1 MGSATASLF
10 RTLSNAKLK
19 LFLVFLAITA
29 ILLLTLHSPSL
40 SKNILPEAKEELV
53 DEKDYWTW
61 ETRTQFRIPAGND
74 TSSSNETICDSFPS
88 DILPRIQIVLKT
100 SATENPKRVD
110 SHMASV
116 TRCISNLLVVSDKET
131 ELHGHRVY
139 NILEDLPPSAREKI
153 PEFEAYNK
161 FQRNESEINGAAGW
175 KLDRFKFLPMV
186 ERAKKMNPSAE
197 WYVFLETDTYIVWDN
212 LFRLLEQFDPSSPLY
227 MGSPAPGRGIGEGK
241 VNWFAYGGSGF
252 VLSRAAVDTLVAR
265 KTGRLGEYIGPSLSE
280 QYMQIVTDDCCGDSV
295 LGFALYEKGI
305 TLSGMWPMF
314 NAHPLDSIPF
324 GNDDHWCQPAISM
337 HKSQLS
343 DMVALADWEDNR
355 DRTVC
360 IHILSARIALI
371 DIRQKP
377 LLYADLVDY
386 HHLGNLPER
395 KGWDNGA
402 WGGVIEQPD
411 TLPQHHSLEACRQAC
426 HDKDWCMTY
435 TYDAAGTCV
444 FVSSLRLGAPSK
456 LEPAEQFT
464 AGWDNAKIQ
473 QWRANN
479 TCETPMWVKP
489 SLTRIF

>member
-1 MGSATASLF
+1 MGSATAML

-19 LFLVFLAITA
+19 LFIVFVTVTA
-29 ILLLTLHSPSL
+29 ILFLLTLHSPSSSL
-40 SKNILPEAKEELV
+40 SKTILPSAKEQVV
-53 DEKDYWTW
+53 DEPDYWTW
-61 ETRTQFRIPAGND
+61 ETRTQFRKAALNNNS
-74 TSSSNETICDSFPS
+74 TTSNETTCDTFPS
-88 DILPRIQIVLKT
+88 DVLSRIQIVLKT
-100 SATENPKRVD
+100 SATEKPERVD

-116 TRCISNLLVVSDKET
+116 TRCISNLLIVSDKET
-131 ELHGHRVY
+131 ELHGHQVY
-139 NILEDLPPSAREKI
+139 NILADLPPSARAKI
-153 PEFEAYNK
+153 PEFEAYDK
-161 FQRNESEINGAAGW
+161 FQHNDTEINGAAGW

-197 WYVFLETDTYIVWDN
+197 WYVFLETDTYFVWDN
-212 LFRLLEQFDPSSPLY
+212 LFRMLEQFDPSSPLY
-227 MGSPAPGRGIGEGK
+227 FGSPAPGRGIGEGK

-265 KTGRLGEYIGPSLSE
+265 KTGRLGQYIGPTLSE

-324 GNDDHWCQPAISM
+324 GNEDHWCQPAISM
-337 HKSQLS
+337 HKSQLE
-343 DMVALADWEDNR
+343 DMVGLAKWEDGR
-355 DRTVC
+355 DRT
-360 IHILSARIALI
+360 
-371 DIRQKP
+371 KP

-395 KGWDNGA
+395 KGWDNGG

-411 TLPQHHSLEACRQAC
+411 TLPQHQSLEACRQAC
-426 HDKDWCMTY
+426 HYKDWCMTY
-435 TYDAAGTCV
+435 TYDAAGACV
-444 FVSSLRLGAPSK
+444 FVSTLRLGAPSK
-456 LEPAEQFT
+456 PELADQFT
-464 AGWDNAKIQ
+464 AGWDNVKIQ

-489 SLTRIF
+489 SLKRIF